1 MELPDDSVQL
11 MKYAPICS
19 KEGDGVCQGACAC
32 GRKGMVLILF
42 FFLLIIK
49 YTAGGVVEIDSRKRG
64 PQHGVLKLESK
75 EPKLGNEAPRIPE
88 KAFPKLKNEALF
100 LSSEGFFVIGLPSDV
115 KLINSARFVFG
126 TCALIMGVSSQALN
140 FTD

>member
-1 MELPDDSVQL
+1 MPR
-11 MKYAPICS
+11 
-19 KEGDGVCQGACAC
+19 GVRLWQERYGFNS
-32 GRKGMVLILF
+32 F

-100 LSSEGFFVIGLPSDV
+100 LSSKGFFVIGLLSDV

-126 TCALIMGVSSQALN
+126 TCALIVGVSSQALN

>member
-19 KEGDGVCQGACAC
+19 KEGDGVCQGAFAC

-100 LSSEGFFVIGLPSDV
+100 LSSKGFFVIGLLSDV